1 MYRVLILATVITIVL
16 ASSVFA
22 QEDGW
27 TGNINAFLG
36 AKALN
41 NDDWS
46 PAEDQGEIGI
56 KFDFRPKSW
65 PVNIAIDYNYA
76 QSNDED
82 FFDPTL
88 GNGKFQSTT
97 TELNIGAKADITA
110 PAGSASDSDTGT
122 GIWFGG
128 GVYWTIA
135 DHFNLGLD
143 LEVSSAD
150 VTLFNVDVNSGG
162 GHFGFLAGYHW

>member
-16 ASSVFA
+16 ASAVFA
-22 QEDGW
+22 QEGEW

-41 NDDWS
+41 NDDWT

-76 QSNDED
+76 QSDDES
-82 FFDPTL
+82 FVDPVL
-88 GNGKFQSTT
+88 GSGKFQSTT
-97 TELNIGAKADITA
+97 TELNVGVRKIWDQYSTVRPFIGGGLSFESAKGEVTA
-110 PAGSASDSDTGT
+110 FGQSASDSDTGT

-128 GVYWTIA
+128 GVYWTKKT
-135 DHFNLGLD
+135 GTD
-143 LEVSSAD
+143 L
-150 VTLFNVDVNSGG
+150 F
-162 GHFGFLAGYHW
+162 